1 MLDVRDLQSNYGRVK
16 ALRGIDLYVEEGELV
31 ALVGANGAGKSTL
44 MRAISGVQPVAGGA
58 ITFDGQDITGAS
70 PDKRVKLGISQV
82 PEGRQVFAQ
91 MSVEDNLELGGIT
104 RPRADTGAG
113 IEHAFE
119 LFPVLKERRHQLAGT
134 LSGGE
139 QQMLAIGRALMARP
153 KLLLLDEPS
162 MGLSPLLVDQTF
174 GTIKDLAKAGTTIF
188 LVEQNAFVALSIADR
203 GYVME
208 GGQTTISGSGEE
220 LLEDQR
226 VKEAYLGI

>member
-1 MLDVRDLQSNYGRVK
+1 MLEVRNLQSNYGRVK
-16 ALRGIDLYVEEGELV
+16 ALRGIDLYVDEGELV

-44 MRAISGVQPVAGGA
+44 MRTISGVQPAAGGN
-58 ITFDGQDITGAS
+58 IIFDQQDITSLAAN
-70 PDKRVKLGISQV
+70 KRVKRGISQV

-91 MSVEDNLELGGIT
+91 MSVEDNLQLGGIT
-104 RPRADTGAG
+104 RPKADTQDGM
-113 IEHAFE
+113 ERAFE
-119 LFPVLKERRHQLAGT
+119 LFPVLRERRHQLAGT

-153 KLLLLDEPS
+153 RLLLLDEPS

-174 GTIKDLAKAGTTIF
+174 NTIQELARGGTTIF

-208 GGQTTISGSGEE
+208 GGQTTLSGTGKD
-220 LLEDQR
+220 LLGDDR
-226 VKEAYLGI
+226 IKEAYLGV